1 MPTEQTL
8 ADLRTSLEEE
18 RANLALRLTEL
29 GNGDAGSLSFD
40 QNFADSSQVT
50 AERGEVEV
58 LLGSLRESL
67 SEVEDAL
74 VKFDSGGFGV
84 CERCQQSIAPGR
96 LEAKPSARL
105 CIDCASRR

>member
-1 MPTEQTL
+1 MTL
-8 ADLRTSLEEE
+8 ADLRTSLQEE
-18 RANLALRLTEL
+18 RANLVLRLAEL
-29 GNGDAGSLSFD
+29 GDGNAGSLSFD

-67 SEVEDAL
+67 LEVEDAL
-74 VKFDSGGFGV
+74 VKFDAGGFGV
-84 CERCQQSIAPGR
+84 CERCHRAIAPGR